1 MGGIAQGSGGS
12 TVAGTLVTA
21 GAAGNTTYNITYAEA
36 APKASDVDALA
47 LGLKAEVMLGMTG
60 GTAVGAWTSVTGV
73 NGTALGYRATAGT
86 NSVAIGFENK
96 ATGTQSVAIGDGNN
110 VIGTQSLAIGYRNIV
125 SGNNS
130 GAIGDP
136 NIISGNESYAIGNNN
151 TIVANNSFVLGNNVT
166 IAAGNDNSVVLGNNS
181 TSGGANTVS
190 VGSDTN
196 QRRITNVAPGVNPTD
211 AANVS
216 QLQGAQQQ
224 VVNQLNEVKQQVTNE
239 LKEVKRIAYS
249 GAALAM
255 AMSGNYMPSL
265 AAGESALGV
274 GLGNYKG
281 QTAVGLSFKSLNE
294 AGKATWG
301 MSVSTTGK
309 DWGLSGGVGWK
320 WK

>member
-12 TVAGTLVTA
+12 TVAGTFVTA
-21 GAAGNTTYNITYAEA
+21 GGIGGVGAGNITFADA
-36 APKASDVDALA
+36 APKASDVDTMA

-60 GTAVGAWTSVTGV
+60 GTAVGAWSSVTGV
-73 NGTALGYRATAGT
+73 NGTAVGYRATAGA
-86 NSVAIGFENK
+86 NSVAIGYENQ
-96 ATGTQSVAIGDGNN
+96 AT
-110 VIGTQSLAIGYRNIV
+110 GTQSLAIGYRNIV

-136 NIISGNESYAIGNNN
+136 NIISGNESYAVGNNN
-151 TIVANNSFVLGNNVT
+151 TIAANNSFVLGNNVT

-224 VVNQLNEVKQQVTNE
+224 VVNQLNEVKQQVTNQ
-239 LKEVKRIAYS
+239 LNEVKRIAYS

-265 AAGESALGV
+265 EAGESALGV

-281 QTAVGLSFKSLNE
+281 HSAVGLSFKSLNE

-301 MSVSTTGK
+301 VSVSTTGK